1 MSSDH
6 LFPAHGSPSLR
17 ATVHAWAQLVAPLSC
32 AGCGAPDVS
41 PCPACCVTLLRSVP
55 RVVQHRLHVPVIAAT
70 AYAGPARRLV
80 LMHKDRGLAS
90 LATPLGAALGVAVQ
104 RVVATVVSAVPVVQL
119 VPVPSRRMN
128 LVRRGRSTV
137 AELAQAACRE
147 LGNGSTVESVLRV
160 CQPLRDQVGL
170 SADQRQRNLAGAFVT
185 SRPAHEATRGKV
197 PVVVV
202 DDIVTSG
209 ATSAEAVRALEAGG
223 YWVVGVAAVC
233 GPRRQ

>member
-1 MSSDH
+1 MSSDR
-6 LFPAHGSPSLR
+6 LFPDQWSPSLR

-55 RVVQHRLHVPVIAAT
+55 RVVHHPLHVPVIAAT

-80 LMHKDRGLAS
+80 LMHKDRGRTS
-90 LATPLGAALGVAVQ
+90 LATPLGAALGAAVRAAVASVD
-104 RVVATVVSAVPVVQL
+104 SAVPAVQL
-119 VPVPSRRMN
+119 VPVPSRRIN

-137 AELAQAACRE
+137 AELAYAACRE
-147 LGNGSTVESVLRV
+147 LANGSTVESVLRV

-170 SADQRQRNLAGAFVT
+170 TADQRQRNLAGAFV
-185 SRPAHEATRGKV
+185 ATRPVHEVGREKV

-202 DDIVTSG
+202 DDIVTTG

-233 GPRRQ
+233 GPRRR

>member
-6 LFPAHGSPSLR
+6 LFPTPARASLR
-17 ATVHAWAQLVAPLSC
+17 ATMHAWAQLVAPLSC

-55 RVVQHRLHVPVIAAT
+55 RVVHHPVHVPVIAAT
-70 AYAGPARRLV
+70 AYEGPARRLV
-80 LMHKDRGLAS
+80 LMHKDRGRTS
-90 LATPLGAALGVAVQ
+90 LATPLGAALGAAVRSVA
-104 RVVATVVSAVPVVQL
+104 ATVDSAVPAVQL

-137 AELAQAACRE
+137 AELAHAACRE
-147 LGNGSTVESVLRV
+147 LGNGSIVESVLRV
-160 CQPLRDQVGL
+160 RQPLRDQVGL
-170 SADQRQRNLAGAFVT
+170 TADQRQRNLAGAFVA
-185 SRPAHEATRGKV
+185 SGRAHEAARGNM

-233 GPRRQ
+233 GPRQR

>member
-6 LFPAHGSPSLR
+6 LFPSQGSASLR

-41 PCPACCVTLLRSVP
+41 PCPICCVTLLRSVP
-55 RVVQHRLHVPVIAAT
+55 RVVHHPLHVPVIAAT

-80 LMHKDRGLAS
+80 LMHKDRGRTS
-90 LATPLGAALGVAVQ
+90 LATPLGAALGAAV
-104 RVVATVVSAVPVVQL
+104 RKAVVTADGSVPAVQL

-147 LGNGSTVESVLRV
+147 LDNGSTVESVLRV

-170 SADQRQRNLAGAFVT
+170 TADQRRRNLAGAFVA
-185 SRPAHEATRGKV
+185 SRPAHEAPRGNM

-209 ATSAEAVRALEAGG
+209 ATSAEAVRALEVSG

-233 GPRRQ
+233 GPRQR